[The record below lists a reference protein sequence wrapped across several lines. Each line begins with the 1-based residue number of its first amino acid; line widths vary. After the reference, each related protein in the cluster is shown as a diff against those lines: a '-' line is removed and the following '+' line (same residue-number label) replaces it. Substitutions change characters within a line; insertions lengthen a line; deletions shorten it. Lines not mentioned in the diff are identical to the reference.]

1 MRGFNIYILGN
12 IFKEKKYI
20 YKEIYLRK
28 KKSPM
33 VLLVKK

>member
-12 IFKEKKYI
+12 IFKEKKI

-28 KKSPM
+28 KKIPNGVIS
-33 VLLVKK
+33 

>member
-20 YKEIYLRK
+20 KGNIFKEK
-28 KKSPM
+28 KIPNGVIS
-33 VLLVKK
+33 